1 MQGMLEQER
10 HADCSSLEVFT
21 QPFLSPDEE
30 DAALQQFAL
39 EVPQRF
45 QNVLVIG
52 RFQPLHRGHIHL
64 LKQALAISQKVTI
77 GIGSANT
84 IDEDNPF
91 SASQRKQMLIHSLQR
106 ENLLERVSNIVCVND
121 YLADD
126 SVWFRNTVQIAGQ
139 VDGVVGN
146 NDWVNGIFRNNGLPA
161 ITTPL
166 LQRGVYEGRKI
177 RALLRFQGKL

>member
-1 MQGMLEQER
+1 MLEKEEYSNL
-10 HADCSSLEVFT
+10 DYLEIFT
-21 QPFLSPDEE
+21 QPFLSSSEE
-30 DAALQQFAL
+30 TLFLQQFAQ

-45 QNVLVIG
+45 QNVLVLG

-64 LKQALAISQKVTI
+64 LKQAFAISQKVTI

-91 SASQRKQMLIHSLQR
+91 TAQQRRQMLLKTLQR
-106 ENLLERVSNIVCVND
+106 ENLLDRISNIVFVND
-121 YLADD
+121 FLEDD
-126 SVWFRNTVQIAGQ
+126 SIWFQNTMHTVGQ

-146 NDWVNGIFRNNGLPA
+146 NDWVNGIFRQNGLPA
-161 ITTPL
+161 ISTPL

-177 RALLRFQGKL
+177 RALLRMQGKL